1 MTSTFGAKVLP
12 EDSRAIR
19 LLEENDATGRGVYVS
34 HIDKSPVRIKMCV
47 PLSLLPS
54 LVQTGD

>member
-12 EDSRAIR
+12 EDSPVIR
-19 LLEENDATGRGVYVS
+19 LLEENNTTGRGVYIL
-34 HIDKSPVRIKMCV
+34 HIDKSSVRIKMCV

-54 LVQTGD
+54 LVQIGD